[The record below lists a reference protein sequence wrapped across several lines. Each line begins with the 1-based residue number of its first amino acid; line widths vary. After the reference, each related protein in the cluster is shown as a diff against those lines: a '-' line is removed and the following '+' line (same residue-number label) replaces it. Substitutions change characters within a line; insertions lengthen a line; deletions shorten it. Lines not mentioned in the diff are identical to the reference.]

1 MTKLENRCSNC
12 GGKFGLV
19 SHHYWGLQS
28 LQVQLPCENGEGLC
42 VHEKVAWLIT
52 SRRFVGDEPAL
63 AVDAAK
69 RGLTAATINP
79 RSWLLRATSIS
90 PTGNPP
96 ARGKGTGTLRLR
108 AKS

>member
-1 MTKLENRCSNC
+1 M
-12 GGKFGLV
+12 
-19 SHHYWGLQS
+19 Y
-28 LQVQLPCENGEGLC
+28 
-42 VHEKVAWLIT
+42 EKVVWSLA

-69 RGLTAATINP
+69 RRLTAATINP

-96 ARGKGTGTLRLR
+96 ARGKETGTLRLR